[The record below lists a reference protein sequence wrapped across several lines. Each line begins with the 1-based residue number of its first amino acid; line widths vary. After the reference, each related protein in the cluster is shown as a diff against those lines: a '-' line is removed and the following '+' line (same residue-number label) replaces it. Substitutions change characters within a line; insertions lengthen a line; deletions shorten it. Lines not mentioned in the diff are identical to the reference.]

1 MHNDAY
7 EPAAENA
14 AGPSAET
21 GPSISEA
28 RKAANI
34 ANSKL
39 STGPKTAEGKRR
51 SSLNATR
58 SHLHCQIA
66 CLPAEE
72 LAVYEKLL
80 NDVVAEYQP
89 VGPTES
95 FYASSAAQSMWR
107 LQHLRA
113 LEQGVF
119 ANGHREKI
127 DSIDSGHHEVDN
139 SLAAA
144 QTFIEHAKSL
154 ALLSTYEGRI
164 RRTLEKDL
172 AALKALQAERKA
184 ALEKAAEQATV
195 FLEYSASRGERY
207 EPGSDFTPASDWG
220 GFDFSEEDLFRR
232 WDRQR
237 RYQNALHYRR
247 TGKDRAPKPDSQPKI
262 DMAA

>member
-1 MHNDAY
+1 MNYDAY
-7 EPAAENA
+7 EPAAKNA
-14 AGPSAET
+14 ADSTTET
-21 GPSISEA
+21 KPRISEA
-28 RKAANI
+28 RRAANI

-39 STGPKTAEGKRR
+39 STGPKTEAGKRV
-51 SSLNATR
+51 SSLNAKR
-58 SHLHCQIA
+58 SHLHCQIT

-80 NDVVAEYQP
+80 EDVVAEYQP
-89 VGPTES
+89 VGPTET
-95 FYASSAAQSMWR
+95 FYATSAAQSMWR

-127 DSIDSGHHEVDN
+127 DSIDSGHHEVDA

-172 AALKALQAERKA
+172 AALKAAQAERKA
-184 ALEKAAEQATV
+184 AYQNAVDQAVKFTKYAIARD
-195 FLEYSASRGERY
+195 EDY
-207 EPGSDFTPASDWG
+207 EPGNDFKPASSWG
-220 GFDFSEEDLFRR
+220 GFEFSEPEMLRIIG
-232 WDRQR
+232 RQI
-237 RYQNALHYRR
+237 RYEHACYFEN
-247 TGKDRAPKPDSQPKI
+247 TGKDRQPKLQNDPKI